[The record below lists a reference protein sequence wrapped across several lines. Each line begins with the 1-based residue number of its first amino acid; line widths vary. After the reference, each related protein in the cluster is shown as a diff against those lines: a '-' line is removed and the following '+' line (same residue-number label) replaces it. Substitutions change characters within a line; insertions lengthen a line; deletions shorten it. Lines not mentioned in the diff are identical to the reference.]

1 MPPRVANG
9 ERDFGLRRPGWQE
22 LRAGAR
28 PAPPLTVDPGEWE
41 HGWQYYASSAS
52 EHHFRETVVL
62 ARSCPGDQAH
72 LRSHSGPGPGA
83 VLHGSPTGPEFQV
96 QPLQFGTLVLER
108 LRLPLILTEARCEC
122 GSQSDI
128 FGRHR
133 AACPQSGRLKRE
145 RTLARVCREAGATV
159 TRNVKLRD
167 MNVQVPA
174 TDEREIEVVAAGLS
188 IHHGAQLAVDITLRS
203 AVTSVGAPRTTA
215 ATVNGAALTQ
225 ARRDKEAKYAELVR
239 NERCRLVVV
248 ALETGGRWGTEALEF
263 VADMASSWARD
274 APPVLRRS
282 AFLAWRKRWTRMLSV
297 SCARAFATS
306 LVVGQCDAWAGVDGS
321 APDLADLYKEGRAS
335 DVVC

>member
-1 MPPRVANG
+1 MG
-9 ERDFGLRRPGWQE
+9 TWF
-22 LRAGAR
+22 
-28 PAPPLTVDPGEWE
+28 
-41 HGWQYYASSAS
+41 YYASSAS

-72 LRSHSGPGPGA
+72 LRSHSGPGSGA

-96 QPLQFGTLVLER
+96 QPLQFRTLVLER

-122 GSQSDI
+122 GVQNDI

-133 AACPQSGRLKRE
+133 AACPQSGRLKRRAVPTE
-145 RTLARVCREAGATV
+145 RSLARVCREAGATV

-167 MNVQVPA
+167 LNVQVPA

-203 AVTSVGAPRTTA
+203 AVTSVWCTSDNRCHCQWCRTDTSSP
-215 ATVNGAALTQ
+215 G
-225 ARRDKEAKYAELVR
+225 AKYAELVR

-263 VADMASSWARD
+263 VADMASSRARD

-306 LVVGQCDAWAGVDGS
+306 LVVGQRDAWAGVDGS
-321 APDLADLYKEGRAS
+321 APDLADLYREGMSLS